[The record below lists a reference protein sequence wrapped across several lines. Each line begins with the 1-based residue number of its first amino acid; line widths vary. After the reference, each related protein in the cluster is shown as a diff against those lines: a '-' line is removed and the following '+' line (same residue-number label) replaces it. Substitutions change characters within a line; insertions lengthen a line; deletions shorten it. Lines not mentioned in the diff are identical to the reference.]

1 MHQIKIPTTLSQTAI
16 MEMNC
21 EPTLTFVGNSWKF
34 IVGEK
39 QRQNVHEERI
49 DHREGIESGR
59 QAIALWSKGWT
70 VKTIGA
76 KNRKK
81 RKRKKGEEARNLG
94 RCKKVT
100 KEQNLPSAKGSR
112 RSGEMIICL
121 RRALYSSSRSAIFCG
136 RCSANGSYCKD

>member
-39 QRQNVHEERI
+39 QRHKMYMEERI

-59 QAIALWSKGWT
+59 QAIALWSKG
-70 VKTIGA
+70 
-76 KNRKK
+76 
-81 RKRKKGEEARNLG
+81 
-94 RCKKVT
+94 
-100 KEQNLPSAKGSR
+100 
-112 RSGEMIICL
+112 
-121 RRALYSSSRSAIFCG
+121 
-136 RCSANGSYCKD
+136 